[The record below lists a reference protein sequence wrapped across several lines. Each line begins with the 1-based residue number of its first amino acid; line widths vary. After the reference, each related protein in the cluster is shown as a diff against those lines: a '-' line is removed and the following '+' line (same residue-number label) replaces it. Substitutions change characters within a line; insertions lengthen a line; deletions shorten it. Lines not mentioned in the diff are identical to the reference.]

1 MKNQHHV
8 VKFISP
14 PDKYIPHQAD
24 NI

>member
-14 PDKYIPHQAD
+14 PDKNIPHQAD